1 MARLLFDN
9 PGPLFLVVLCCAF
22 LLFRWR
28 TGWKSKHLIALLV
41 ACGVVGTGLYVV
53 LIVLNISRVGMLW
66 HDEAN
71 ILSIAAG
78 YSHGLPIY
86 HSIASDSFYSLFY
99 GPSTFLVYAPFLAV
113 FPNPIL
119 ALGIGLFVVSLGD
132 VILLYGLMRRWVRP
146 SAALALLPVGLA
158 FLLAYPGVL
167 FADRGDVWLLFCVT
181 LALLIAVRSQARF
194 WLVASLV
201 CGVMSGLAID
211 FKVTALPVACV
222 LAAVLYR
229 RFGVRAVVSGVLACL
244 FAAFAIF
251 ALPHVSLTN
260 YVAWL
265 VVSGHQRFLR
275 STCLGNLI
283 AAFLLVAPMVLIFR
297 TATPGERPRRLGWI
311 IASTA
316 FALVVCVISG
326 SKDGAGGWHL
336 WPLLPVFLGAAAYA
350 ASLRGEGRVDRSSA
364 IGVGG
369 DVVASKTLIALASL
383 AVAGTVSTAYFAAKD
398 YRVVRP
404 RGDREF
410 RVKEGVAQSELEGL
424 SRRPFGG
431 QSLTMGYGA
440 AVTDYRTDLR
450 YELVLANRGYFFDEN
465 SVVEGIKAGFPVPE
479 RVTERI
485 LGCQDVWV
493 IPHDEAPF
501 SSVRLGVLPTAASP
515 YIFPDEIRLGFAK
528 THVRFEQGA
537 VYDLWTCGSNLPTR

>member
-9 PGPLFLVVLCCAF
+9 PGPLFLVVLCCAS

-28 TGWKSKHLIALLV
+28 AGWKSRHLVVLSIV
-41 ACGVVGTGLYVV
+41 CGVVSAGLYAV
-53 LIVLNISRVGMLW
+53 LIALNISRVGMLW

-71 ILSIAAG
+71 ILSIAAA

-119 ALGIGLFVVSLGD
+119 ALRTGLFVVCLVN
-132 VILLYGLMRRWVRP
+132 VILLYVLMRRWVRA

-167 FADRGDVWLLFCVT
+167 FADRGDVWLLLCVT
-181 LALLIAVRSQARF
+181 LALLIAVRSQARY
-194 WLVASLV
+194 WLVASLS
-201 CGVMSGLAID
+201 CGVMGGLAID
-211 FKVTALPVACV
+211 FKVTALPVSCV

-229 RFGVRAVVSGVLACL
+229 RFGVKAVVSGVLACL
-244 FAAFAIF
+244 VSAFAIF
-251 ALPHVSLTN
+251 ALPHISLSN
-260 YVAWL
+260 YAAWL

-283 AAFLLVAPMVLIFR
+283 AALLLVAPMVLIFR
-297 TATPGERPRRLGWI
+297 SATPDERPRRLGWI

-336 WPLLPVFLGAAAYA
+336 WPLLPVFLSAAAYV
-350 ASLRGEGRVDRSSA
+350 ASLRGKGCVDRSSA
-364 IGVGG
+364 VGVGG
-369 DVVASKTLIALASL
+369 EAAASRTLIALASL

-410 RVKEGVAQSELEGL
+410 RVREGVAQNELEGL
-424 SRRPFGG
+424 SRRSFAG

-450 YELVLANRGYFFDEN
+450 YELTLAGRGYFFDEN

-479 RVTERI
+479 HVAERI
-485 LGCQDVWV
+485 LGCQDIWV

-501 SSVRLGVLPTAASP
+501 SSVRFGVLPEAASP
-515 YIFPDEIRLGFAK
+515 YIFPDDIRLGFAK
-528 THVRFEQGA
+528 AHVRFEQGA
-537 VYDLWTCGSNLPTR
+537 VYDLWTCGSNLPKE

>member
-41 ACGVVGTGLYVV
+41 ACGVVGSGLYVV
-53 LIVLNISRVGMLW
+53 FIALNISRVGMLW

-71 ILSIAAG
+71 ILSIAAA

-119 ALGIGLFVVSLGD
+119 ALRIGLFVVSLAD
-132 VILLYGLMRRWVRP
+132 VILLYELMRRWVRP

-158 FLLAYPGVL
+158 FLLTYPGVL

-194 WLVASLV
+194 WLVASLS
-201 CGVMSGLAID
+201 CGVLGGLVID

-244 FAAFAIF
+244 FVAFAIF
-251 ALPHVSLTN
+251 ALPHISLAN

-275 STCLGNLI
+275 STFLGNLI
-283 AAFLLVAPMVLIFR
+283 AVLLLLAPMVLVYR
-297 TATPGERPRRLGWI
+297 SATVGERRRRLGWI
-311 IASTA
+311 IATTA
-316 FALVVCVISG
+316 FALVMCVITG

-350 ASLRGEGRVDRSSA
+350 VSLRREGSVDRSRG

-369 DVVASKTLIALASL
+369 DVTASKTLIALASL
-383 AVAGTVSTAYFAAKD
+383 AVAGMVSTAYFAAKD
-398 YRVVRP
+398 YHVVRP

-410 RVKEGVAQSELEGL
+410 GVREGIAQNELEGL
-424 SRRPFGG
+424 SRRSFGE

-450 YELVLANRGYFFDEN
+450 YELTLAGRGYFLDEN
-465 SVVEGIKAGFPVPE
+465 SVVEGIKARFPVPE

-501 SSVRLGVLPTAASP
+501 SSVRFGVLPAAASP
-515 YIFPDEIRLGFAK
+515 YVFPDEIRLGFAK

-537 VYDLWTCGSNLPTR
+537 VYDLWTCGLNLPAG

>member
-1 MARLLFDN
+1 MAHLLLEN
-9 PGPLFLVVLCCAF
+9 PGPLFLVALCCAF
-22 LLFRWR
+22 LLLRAGK
-28 TGWKSKHLIALLV
+28 GWMSEHLVALSIWCGVASASLYVLLIALDV
-41 ACGVVGTGLYVV
+41 
-53 LIVLNISRVGMLW
+53 SRVGMLW

-71 ILSIAAG
+71 ILSIAAA
-78 YSHGLPIY
+78 YSRGLPIY
-86 HSIASDSFYSLFY
+86 HPVASDSFYSLFY
-99 GPSTFLVYAPFLAV
+99 GPSTFLAYAPFLTI

-119 ALGIGLFVVSLGD
+119 ALRIGVFVVSLAD
-132 VILLYGLMRRWVRP
+132 VVLLYVLMRRWVKP
-146 SAALALLPVGLA
+146 STALALLPVGLA

-167 FADRGDVWLLFCVT
+167 FADRGDVWLLFCVA
-181 LALLIAVRSQARF
+181 LALLIAVRSQVRF
-194 WLVASLV
+194 WWVASLG
-201 CGVMSGLAID
+201 CGIMAGLALD

-229 RFGVRAVVSGVLACL
+229 RFGFKAVGSGVLACL

-251 ALPHVSLTN
+251 ALPRVSLAN

-283 AAFLLVAPMVLIFR
+283 AALLLVAPLVLVFR
-297 TATPGERPRRLGWI
+297 SATRSEKPRRLGWI
-311 IASTA
+311 IATTA
-316 FALVVCVISG
+316 FALIVCVITG

-336 WPLLPVFLGAAAYA
+336 WPLVPVFLGAAAYA
-350 ASLRGEGRVDRSSA
+350 ASLRGEGNVDRSSV
-364 IGVGG
+364 VGAARG
-369 DVVASKTLIALASL
+369 IVASNTLIALASL
-383 AVAGTVSTAYFAAKD
+383 AVAGMVSTAYFAAKD

-410 RVKEGVAQSELEGL
+410 RVREEVAQSELEGL
-424 SRRPFGG
+424 SRRSFAG

-465 SVVEGIKAGFPVPE
+465 SVVEGIKAGFTVPE

-501 SSVRLGVLPTAASP
+501 SSVRFGVLPVTASP
-515 YIFPDEIRLGFAK
+515 YIFSDEIRLGFAK

-537 VYDLWTCGSNLPTR
+537 VYDLWTCGSNVPAR